1 MPRLRMRLSIHYS
14 RGYSCNIS
22 MARID
27 EIGGAPI
34 FPCYDSLFFSPKNE
48 QFIIMLRMLA
58 GYPLIKVPALPG
70 DLWQL

>member
-14 RGYSCNIS
+14 RCYSCDIS
-22 MARID
+22 LARID

-48 QFIIMLRMLA
+48 QFYIILRMLQPKQFAFA
-58 GYPLIKVPALPG
+58 GIVLESLKG
-70 DLWQL
+70 